1 MKKSIK
7 ILIVTF
13 IIIVIL
19 GTVFYAIANK
29 NKEKNIS
36 EEEALVI
43 AKEKYNLLLEYA
55 EANNMNLSGNS
66 DNQEGYSFNG
76 EYYLKIDN
84 YDDTIKAN
92 IADEDIENFKNIAQ
106 IIENNGNYYI
116 NVDRVGLK
124 KDSTYSSTQI
134 VLKSITKD
142 EIVCNA
148 ESCYIIFDEQG
159 NKQNSKIIQEFKLK
173 KVNKIWKVSEFEL
186 PY

>member
-55 EANNMNLSGNS
+55 EANNMNLSGNT
-66 DNQEGYSFNG
+66 DDGVGTVDADQE
-76 EYYLKIDN
+76 K
-84 YDDTIKAN
+84 
-92 IADEDIENFKNIAQ
+92 
-106 IIENNGNYYI
+106 
-116 NVDRVGLK
+116 
-124 KDSTYSSTQI
+124 
-134 VLKSITKD
+134 
-142 EIVCNA
+142 
-148 ESCYIIFDEQG
+148 
-159 NKQNSKIIQEFKLK
+159 
-173 KVNKIWKVSEFEL
+173 
-186 PY
+186 